1 MQRLELGTSSR
12 AKFFALSL
20 DMLCIA
26 DGDGWFRD
34 LNDAWTATL
43 GWSLDELQ
51 EQPFIAFVHPDDRSA
66 TMAETAKLMAGLDTI
81 GFENRYRCRD
91 GSYRWLSWQAT
102 ASTAEGVIY
111 AVARDVT
118 DSRTAADRLVD
129 ERNRLAAVLS
139 SLADGAVIT
148 DPNGMVQSI
157 NPALE
162 ALSGKSEAELRGR
175 RFTDAVTLLNAR
187 GERIPHEKRV
197 ITVAMAGGHPVTSR
211 GYDISLVRG
220 DQRIPVHVSAAPIVD
235 QAGRALGGVS
245 ILRDVSYEHELDD
258 LKTSL
263 ISTVSHELRT
273 PLSLILG
280 FSELLASRSMDAAQ
294 TGQAVDQIHT
304 SAQRL
309 ARLIDDLLSVSRIE
323 AGHVKP
329 RCGMQDVG
337 RAVGQVAQSFAQTR
351 HVDVDVPRGCP
362 AISADPD
369 HLTQILTNL
378 ISNAVKYSDEPVK
391 VRAREVGS
399 MVQIAVEDRG
409 IGLDEDDIG
418 KLFEKFARIDRPD
431 VERKPGTGLGLYI
444 TKRLVELQNAT
455 ITVTG
460 RRGEGTTFTVSFPR
474 VRETLL

>member
-1 MQRLELGTSSR
+1 MRLELGTPSR

-43 GWSLDELQ
+43 GWTTQELQ
-51 EQPFIAFVHPDDRSA
+51 DQPFIAFVHPDDRSA

-102 ASTAEGVIY
+102 ASPAEGVIY
-111 AVARDVT
+111 AVARDIT
-118 DSRTAADRLVD
+118 DQRVAADRLTE
-129 ERNRLAAVLS
+129 ERNRLASVLS

-148 DPNGMVQSI
+148 DPHGFVESI

-162 ALSGKSEAELRGR
+162 ALTGISEERIRGR
-175 RFTDAVTLLNAR
+175 RFTEAVTLLNAR
-187 GERIPHEKRV
+187 GEPIPHERR
-197 ITVAMAGGHPVTSR
+197 IISMALASGHPVTSR
-211 GYDISLVRG
+211 GYDISLLRG
-220 DQRIPVHVSAAPIVD
+220 DERIPVHVSAAPIVD
-235 QAGRALGGVS
+235 DAGRVLGGVA
-245 ILRDVSYEHELDD
+245 IVRDVSYEHELDD

-273 PLSLILG
+273 PLSMILG
-280 FSELLASRSMDAAQ
+280 FSELLMTRSMDAAQ
-294 TGQAVDQIHT
+294 SEQAVGQIHT

-337 RAVGQVAQSFAQTR
+337 RAAGSVAQSFANTR
-351 HVDVDVPRGCP
+351 HVQVDVPADCP
-362 AISADPD
+362 AVSADPD

-378 ISNAVKYSDEPVK
+378 VSNAVKYSDQPVT
-391 VRAREVGS
+391 VRASVLPDA
-399 MVQIAVEDRG
+399 VQIAVADRG
-409 IGLDEDDIG
+409 IGLSEDDIG
-418 KLFEKFARIDRPD
+418 QLFQKFVRIDRPD
-431 VERKPGTGLGLYI
+431 VARTPGTGLGLYI
-444 TKRLVELQNAT
+444 TKRLVELQNGT
-455 ITVTG
+455 IQVTSSA
-460 RRGEGTTFTVSFPR
+460 GEGTTFTVSFPR
-474 VRETLL
+474 ASETLL